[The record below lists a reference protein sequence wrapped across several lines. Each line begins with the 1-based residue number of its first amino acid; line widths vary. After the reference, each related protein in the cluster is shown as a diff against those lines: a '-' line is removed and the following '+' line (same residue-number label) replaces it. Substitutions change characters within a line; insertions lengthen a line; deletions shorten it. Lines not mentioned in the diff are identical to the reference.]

1 MPGAIAM
8 NWTWYLFRFDG
19 RINRAKYWLAG
30 LIIVGWMA
38 FMAGIVVAFGAR
50 KFGFSVDDIFKIVDP
65 ATYHAVSRADFPMLL
80 VKLVGTPLFTWVFA
94 ATSVKRLHDRD
105 KSACWVLPFF
115 VLPGLINQFM
125 DRIDNAYIDVT
136 LGLISF
142 VLATW
147 GGIELLFFRGSR
159 KTNRFG
165 ADPLYISPA
174 GKPSWDQQRE
184 LEMTAQKA
192 GPPPQWRVKPD
203 A

>member
-1 MPGAIAM
+1 MD
-8 NWTWYLFRFDG
+8 WTWYLFGFDG

-30 LIIVGWMA
+30 LIIVCWMI
-38 FMAGIVVAFGAR
+38 FMAAIVVALGAR
-50 KFGFSVDDIFKIVDP
+50 SFGFSVNDIFKAVDP
-65 ATYHAVSRADFPMLL
+65 DTYRTLSRADLPLAL
-80 VKLVGTPLFTWVFA
+80 AKLIGTPLFAWVFA

-105 KSACWVLPFF
+105 KSAWWALPFF

-125 DRIDNAYIDVT
+125 DRIGNDY
-136 LGLISF
+136 LGFMLALISF

-165 ADPLYISPA
+165 ADPLYVSPA
-174 GKPSWDQQRE
+174 GKPGWDQQGE
-184 LEMTAQKA
+184 LEMSPQKA
-192 GPPPQWRVKPD
+192 GPPPRWRVKPE

>member
-1 MPGAIAM
+1 MD
-8 NWTWYLFRFDG
+8 WTWYLFRFDG

-30 LIIVGWMA
+30 LIIVCWMA
-38 FMAGIVVAFGAR
+38 FMAGMVVAFGAR
-50 KFGFSVDDIFKIVDP
+50 KFGFSVADIFKVVDP
-65 ATYHAVSRADFPMLL
+65 ATYHALSRADFPMLMI
-80 VKLVGTPLFTWVFA
+80 KLIGTLLFTWVFA

-105 KSACWVLPFF
+105 KSAWWALPFF

-125 DRIDNAYIDVT
+125 DRIDNVYVGFM
-136 LGLISF
+136 LGLLSF

-165 ADPLYISPA
+165 ANPLYISPA
-174 GKPSWDQQRE
+174 SELGWNQSRE
-184 LEMTAQKA
+184 LEIAAQQA
-192 GPPPQWRVKPD
+192 SPPGGMHVKRG

>member
-1 MPGAIAM
+1 MD
-8 NWTWYLFRFDG
+8 WTWYLFRFDG

-30 LIIVGWMA
+30 LIIVCWMA
-38 FMAGIVVAFGAR
+38 FIAGIVVALGAR
-50 KFGFSVDDIFKIVDP
+50 KFGFSVDDIFKAVDP
-65 ATYHAVSRADFPMLL
+65 ATYRALSRADFPMFM
-80 VKLVGTPLFTWVFA
+80 VKLLATPLFTWVFA

-105 KSACWVLPFF
+105 KSAWWVVPFF
-115 VLPGLINQFM
+115 VVPGLINQFI
-125 DRIDNAYIDVT
+125 DRIDNAYIGFM

-165 ADPLYISPA
+165 ANPLYVSPASELGWNQSRDLEMAAQKASPA
-174 GKPSWDQQRE
+174 GG
-184 LEMTAQKA
+184 TH
-192 GPPPQWRVKPD
+192 VKRG

>member
-1 MPGAIAM
+1 MD
-8 NWTWYLFRFDG
+8 WTWYLFRFDG

-30 LIIVGWMA
+30 LIIVCWMA
-38 FMAGIVVAFGAR
+38 FMAGIVVALGAR
-50 KFGFSVDDIFKIVDP
+50 KVGFSVADIFKVVDP
-65 ATYHAVSRADFPMLL
+65 ATYHSLARVAVPVLMI
-80 VKLVGTPLFTWVFA
+80 KLIGTPLFTWAFA

-105 KSACWVLPFF
+105 KSAWWVLPFF

-125 DRIDNAYIDVT
+125 DRIDNAYVGFM
-136 LGLISF
+136 LGLLSF

-165 ADPLYISPA
+165 ANPLYVSPA
-174 GKPSWDQQRE
+174 SELGWNQSRE
-184 LEMTAQKA
+184 LEIAAQQA
-192 GPPPQWRVKPD
+192 SPPGGMHVKRG

>member
-1 MPGAIAM
+1 MD
-8 NWTWYLFRFDG
+8 WTWYLFRFDG

-30 LIIVGWMA
+30 LIIVCWMA
-38 FMAGIVVAFGAR
+38 FMAGLVVAFGAR
-50 KFGFSVDDIFKIVDP
+50 KFGFSVADIFKVVDP
-65 ATYHAVSRADFPMLL
+65 ASYHALSRADFPMLTI
-80 VKLVGTPLFTWVFA
+80 KLIGTLLFTWVFA

-105 KSACWVLPFF
+105 KSAWWALPFF

-125 DRIDNAYIDVT
+125 DRIDNVYVGFM
-136 LGLISF
+136 LGLLSF

-165 ADPLYISPA
+165 ANPLYVSPA
-174 GKPSWDQQRE
+174 SELGWNQSRE
-184 LEMTAQKA
+184 LEIAAQQA
-192 GPPPQWRVKPD
+192 SPPGGMHVKRG